1 MENNKKR
8 KTIVNVTI
16 IVLVIISII
25 GTITLLIGTGKLKF
39 ISDFQGTISALSLK
53 PSIKGNIKQNN
64 ISFIVHIHVFV
75 LQYLLI
81 ICHFSS
87 FAIRAE
93 V

>member
-1 MENNKKR
+1 MHWEYSMC
-8 KTIVNVTI
+8 VE
-16 IVLVIISII
+16 
-25 GTITLLIGTGKLKF
+25 GTFLILKF